1 MAKEHLAVIEAQA
14 GIAVD
19 PNTGL
24 FFIGD
29 TDTGMYLT
37 DPGEIMFRADGQ
49 DILRVQ
55 QLSGDTY
62 VDSLAFETHINRRA
76 IIYSATEAPRL
87 QLDLTAQGRAAIEF
101 KSTVAGGDGIIRYFD
116 PTETPGLPSE
126 MQFRVGDESI
136 VHMLADSVEIDGDL
150 ILDDGDLTIDGGDLS
165 VHKTGGPTLKL
176 SGMAGSEQGHIL
188 FEGQT
193 GSGAIRYTPNSMQF
207 AIHPN
212 AASSTARVTID
223 TSNVHIRGLELLVDG
238 NPVWHMGNLNP
249 GTFSFTPTLGGNT
262 ADPTVTYGTQAGR
275 YVRVGPLVFVSVR
288 VDWTAISGGSGAVRI
303 RGLDA
308 LPTPSTSVT
317 QILPGRST
325 GVDFGTGRSALY
337 ASFPSAGVLQVA
349 AYGNNVGTQ
358 TISMTH
364 LGSSGSF
371 IFQGVYL
378 TSDPLP

>member
-19 PNTGL
+19 PGTGL

-55 QLSGDTY
+55 QLSGDTF
-62 VDSLAFETHINRRA
+62 VDSMAFETHINRRA

-87 QLDLTAQGRAAIEF
+87 KLDLAALGRAAIEF
-101 KSTVAGGDGIIRYFD
+101 GSTVAGGDGIIRYFD

-126 MQFRVGDESI
+126 MQFRVNDESI
-136 VHMLADSVEIDGDL
+136 VHMFADSVEIDG
-150 ILDDGDLTIDGGDLS
+150 GLTLDGGDLS
-165 VHKTGGPTLKL
+165 VDKAGGPTLKL

-207 AIHPN
+207 VIHPN

-223 TSNVHIRGLELLVDG
+223 TDDVHIRGLELLVDG

-262 ADPTVTYGTQAGR
+262 ADPTVTYGTQTGR
-275 YVRVGPLVFVSVR
+275 YARVGPLVFVHAR

-308 LPTPSTSVT
+308 LPTPYTSFA
-317 QILPGRST
+317 QILPGRAT
-325 GVDFGTGRSALY
+325 GVDFTTGRTAVY

-349 AYGNNVGTQ
+349 SYGSNVGTQ
-358 TISMTH
+358 TISLTH
-364 LGSSGSF
+364 LGSSGSLL
-371 IFQGVYL
+371 FQGVYL